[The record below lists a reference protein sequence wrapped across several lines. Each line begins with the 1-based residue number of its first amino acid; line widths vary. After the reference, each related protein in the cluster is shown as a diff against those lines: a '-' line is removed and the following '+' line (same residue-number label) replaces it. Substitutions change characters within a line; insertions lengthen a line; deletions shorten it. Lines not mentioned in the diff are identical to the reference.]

1 MRVNITYSVDLNDI
15 PLEIDKLLRENKEL
29 LDKIMQDLES
39 VSKKNPLEIIE
50 VINSSRESLAVFD
63 MRLTECNNI
72 LSGFIDIRAKGSTH
86 QFIEVDETGG
96 PDDEGV

>member
-29 LDKIMQDLES
+29 LDKIMKDLES
-39 VSKKNPLEIIE
+39 VSTRNPLEIIE

-63 MRLTECNNI
+63 MRLAECNNI
-72 LSGFIDIRAKGSTH
+72 LSGFIDIRAKGPNH

-96 PDDEGV
+96 LDDEGI

>member
-29 LDKIMQDLES
+29 LDKIMKDLES
-39 VSKKNPLEIIE
+39 VSTRNPLEIIE

-63 MRLTECNNI
+63 MRLAECNNI
-72 LSGFIDIRAKGSTH
+72 LSGFIDIRAKAPNH

-96 PDDEGV
+96 LDDEGI